1 MASLNTTS
9 CAAFNGTLVVGDV
22 YKTIGGSPDGVPK
35 ISTCVEAGIV
45 GAPAKTPITALV
57 EMRSTLGG
65 LVVPRMLTAQQ
76 ALMPAGTVP
85 DGTIVYL
92 TDGANF
98 SLRVN
103 NAWVTPGVAA
113 GEIIGPG
120 VSTQNAVST
129 WNNLTGTALQN
140 TNLIYNAGILSGMT
154 GITAGGVNANLAF
167 ITNGIGGYTFSGGN
181 GLLLNIDNAGGAIVN
196 SFFLKPSTTGNP
208 VQLTI
213 QGDVN
218 QNLIINGNG
227 TGGVITANYFS
238 ADGGLRVTEVAN
250 SKQGVGTLVA
260 GTVTVA
266 NTSITATSRIFLTA
280 QDNNSVGVLRVSARV
295 VGTSFTITSS
305 NNADTGV
312 VAYEIFEPA

>member
-9 CAAFNGTLVVGDV
+9 CAAFNGSLVIGDV
-22 YKTIGGSPDGVPK
+22 FKTVSGSPDGVPK
-35 ISTCVEAGIV
+35 LSNCVEAGIV

-57 EMRSTLGG
+57 EFRSTLGG
-65 LVVPRMLTAQQ
+65 FVVPRMTTAQQ
-76 ALMPAGTVP
+76 AAMPAGTVP

-103 NAWVTPGVAA
+103 NAWVAPGVAA

-120 VSTQNAVST
+120 VTTQNAVAT
-129 WNNLTGTALQN
+129 WNNLVGTSLQN
-140 TNLIYNAGILSGMT
+140 TNLLYAAGVLSGMT

-167 ITNGIGGYTFSGGN
+167 TTNGTGGYTFSGGN

-196 SFFLKPSTTGNP
+196 SFFLKPSITGNA

-213 QGDVN
+213 QGDAN

-227 TGGVITANYFS
+227 TGGVMTSNYF
-238 ADGGLRVTEVAN
+238 AAAGGLRVTEAAN
-250 SKQGVGTLVA
+250 SKQGVATLVA
-260 GTVTVA
+260 GTVVVA
-266 NTSITATSRIFLTA
+266 NTSITAVSRIFLTA
-280 QDNNSVGVLRVSARV
+280 QDANTAGSLRVSARV
-295 VGTSFTITSS
+295 AGTSFTILSS

-312 VAYEIFEPA
+312 IAYEIFEPA